1 MKNLQGLT
9 WIYFWKQKRKEIKS
23 LCLWFLDKLCWIIA
37 VTGSAIVFGWMI
49 PIFVGHYFLLLFPII
64 PKLSIGFEF
73 ATGWAII
80 VGFLMIF
87 IPLELWLE
95 SNWKKARKKAKI
107 TLEERKDKVNK
118 VMKGGKR
125 REK

>member
-1 MKNLQGLT
+1 MKNLQALT

-23 LCLWFLDKLCWIIA
+23 LCLWFLDKLSWIIA
-37 VTGSAIVFGWMI
+37 VTGFAIVFGWMI

-64 PKLSIGFEF
+64 PKSYIAIDYTIGF
-73 ATGWAII
+73 AII

-87 IPLELWLE
+87 LTLESWLE
-95 SNWKKARKKAKI
+95 SNWKKARNKAKI